1 MGWLSLIPGL
11 FGPAKELVEVFKPN
25 AEHEAE
31 RGHAERLALSAQDLA
46 SLQQFAAEFQPRAK
60 STWWDSLIDGLNRLP
75 RPLITLSVGAFFVL
89 APLDPL
95 RFAQVARAYE
105 LMPDGFWA
113 LLSIIVA
120 FYFGGRMRLKRQ
132 DMAVKGGALKAAEEL
147 LAMQR
152 AARELDPASPPAA
165 ASADPPPARAEMPM
179 RTPLPQAEP
188 RVAAGGHANRVI
200 EAWKAH
206 RAAATA
212 SPLRPQHQ

>member
-1 MGWLSLIPGL
+1 MSWLSVIPGL

-25 AEHEAE
+25 AEGEAQ

-60 STWWDSLIDGLNRLP
+60 STSWDSFIDGLNRLP

-132 DMAVKGGALKAAEEL
+132 DMAVKGGALAVAQEV

-152 AARELDPASPPAA
+152 AARERDQAPET
-165 ASADPPPARAEMPM
+165 ARA
-179 RTPLPQAEP
+179 PQDTSLAPSPDPTHPEGPTEP
-188 RVAAGGHANRVI
+188 AGHPNRVL
-200 EAWKAH
+200 EAWQRQ
-206 RAAATA
+206 RALAA
-212 SPLRPQHQ
+212 QG

>member
-1 MGWLSLIPGL
+1 
-11 FGPAKELVEVFKPN
+11 
-25 AEHEAE
+25 
-31 RGHAERLALSAQDLA
+31 
-46 SLQQFAAEFQPRAK
+46 
-60 STWWDSLIDGLNRLP
+60 
-75 RPLITLSVGAFFVL
+75 
-89 APLDPL
+89 
-95 RFAQVARAYE
+95 
-105 LMPDGFWA
+105 
-113 LLSIIVA
+113 
-120 FYFGGRMRLKRQ
+120 
-132 DMAVKGGALKAAEEL
+132 MAVKGGALKAAEEL